1 MILGFCGWDRVGQG
15 GFAGWCVGF
24 WGLVGC
30 FRVRG
35 FVCVGWGVAL
45 GSGGSVLTSRG
56 VVLGLGLMVL
66 GNVVLGFGAGQVGS
80 RVGWGDFV
88 ARCCLL

>member
-1 MILGFCGWDRVGQG
+1 MGSRVGVS
-15 GFAGWCVGF
+15 GFGA
-24 WGLVGC
+24 
-30 FRVRG
+30 RG
-35 FVCVGWGVAL
+35 FVYVGWGVAL

>member
-1 MILGFCGWDRVGQG
+1 M
-15 GFAGWCVGF
+15 
-24 WGLVGC
+24 
-30 FRVRG
+30 
-35 FVCVGWGVAL
+35 CVGWGVAL